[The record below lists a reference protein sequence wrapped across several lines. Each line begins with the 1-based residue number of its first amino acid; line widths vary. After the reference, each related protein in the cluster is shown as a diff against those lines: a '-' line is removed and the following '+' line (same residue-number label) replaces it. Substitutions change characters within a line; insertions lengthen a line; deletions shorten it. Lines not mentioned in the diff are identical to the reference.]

1 MGVLKNLPQFEKDII
16 RTVPAAMGGF
26 LELPVNPIKNRLGL
40 GQMRRGW
47 AFFRKDRWHIGF
59 FVRTFAPEA
68 AGVNA
73 FIEIES
79 Q

>member
-59 FVRTFAPEA
+59 FARTFAPEA